1 MQLVARA
8 HTILLFYPHA
18 TAASSFHTHLALLMI
33 TRSHSAGSRPSSMAR
48 LKVTPP
54 VMSRTGGYVCKV
66 CLNSVVVSILHAS
79 TVDVSTVCVSTVY
92 VGTVYASQCM
102 LVQ

>member
-1 MQLVARA
+1 
-8 HTILLFYPHA
+8 
-18 TAASSFHTHLALLMI
+18 
-33 TRSHSAGSRPSSMAR
+33 
-48 LKVTPP
+48 
-54 VMSRTGGYVCKV
+54 MSRTGGYVCKV

-79 TVDVSTVCVSTVY
+79 TVDASTVCVSTVY